1 MIPWHAPD
9 ALTRSVMRW
18 VGREGVGRWGNLSS
32 FGWPVTR
39 SQALAWLEDFVSGR
53 LKDFGPYEDA
63 IRSDA
68 PFLFHSL
75 LSVPLNLG
83 LLRPDE
89 VARAAVEA
97 WRRGASSL
105 ASAEGFVRQVI
116 GWREF
121 IRGVYWRLMPGLRSA
136 NQLDARRPLPDFF
149 WEPEQTDLQCLREAL
164 GSVRDVAYTH
174 HINRLMVIGNYAT
187 LTGLDPRAVSHWFW
201 AAFADAYEWVELP
214 NVVGMALFG
223 TDAFTT
229 RPYLASAAYVKRQ
242 SGLSAKGRGPV
253 AARHEGPCARC
264 RYDPDQRT
272 GPDAC
277 PLNALYWNFLDQH
290 RARLEQNVRMRPI
303 VRGLDRYSSDEL
315 GKIRATAAAHLQ
327 TLQATSTWRFD
338 EDAG

>member
-1 MIPWHAPD
+1 M
-9 ALTRSVMRW
+9 LNSNTYS
-18 VGREGVGRWGNLSS
+18 
-32 FGWPVTR
+32 T
-39 SQALAWLEDFVSGR
+39 
-53 LKDFGPYEDA
+53 
-63 IRSDA
+63 
-68 PFLFHSL
+68 
-75 LSVPLNLG
+75 PLNLG

-97 WRRGASSL
+97 YERGAVSL

-121 IRGVYWRLMPGLRSA
+121 IRGVYWKLMPGLRTA
-136 NQLDARRPLPDFF
+136 NLLEAHRPLPDFF
-149 WEPEQTDLQCLREAL
+149 WNPEATDLQCLREAV
-164 GSVRDVAYTH
+164 GSVRETAYTH
-174 HINRLMVIGNYAT
+174 HINRLMIIGNYAT
-187 LTGLDPRAVSHWFW
+187 MTGLDPRAVSHWFW

-229 RPYLASAAYVKRQ
+229 RPYLASAAYVKRM

-253 AARHEGPCARC
+253 AAKNEGPCARC
-264 RYDPDQRT
+264 RFDPDQRT

-290 RARLEQNVRMRPI
+290 RARLERNVRMRPI
-303 VRGLDRYSSDEL
+303 VRGLDRYSADEL
-315 GKIRATAAAHLQ
+315 AAIRRTARDHVNGLR
-327 TLQATSTWRFD
+327 STTDWAFD